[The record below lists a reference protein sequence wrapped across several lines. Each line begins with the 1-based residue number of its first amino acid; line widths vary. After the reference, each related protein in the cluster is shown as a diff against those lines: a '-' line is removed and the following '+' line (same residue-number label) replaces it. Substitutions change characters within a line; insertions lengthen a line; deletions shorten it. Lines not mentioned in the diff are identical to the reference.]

1 MPLSEAM
8 NLAVRLLQNPT
19 MVRRVRRQP
28 LPQELTNLLEIAT
41 GNEKALV
48 EAATSTTLSPERL
61 QDAAGFFIEQ
71 ILLHNRADSY
81 RVLGVAPDAERA
93 ELARHLRLIM
103 KWLHPDAIHSGVGQ
117 AVTSEATI
125 DRSVFVSR
133 VTGAW
138 ENLKTDARRRA
149 YDEQPDEKR
158 GKTIGPAQRHRP
170 RASGPRPPWRIQ
182 QSARAQPPHQQPVRY
197 LLAAPTSHVSLGKK
211 PSRLTRIF
219 RALLR
224 PW

>member
-1 MPLSEAM
+1 MALSEAM

-28 LPQELTNLLEIAT
+28 LPQELTNLLEIAIGKET
-41 GNEKALV
+41 ALE
-48 EAATSTTLSPERL
+48 EAATATALSPERL

-71 ILLHNRADSY
+71 ILLHHRADSY

-93 ELARHLRLIM
+93 EIARHLRLIM
-103 KWLHPDAIHSGVGQ
+103 KWLHPDVIHSGSGR
-117 AVTSEATI
+117 AVTCEATI

-138 ENLKTDARRRA
+138 ENLKTEARRRG
-149 YDEQPDEKR
+149 YDEQRGEKR
-158 GKTIGPAQRHRP
+158 GKTISPAQRQRP

-182 QSARAQPPHQQPVRY
+182 HGARAQPHHQQPVRY
-197 LLAAPTSHVSLGKK
+197 LLAAPNSHVSPGKK
-211 PSRLTRIF
+211 TSRLTRIF
-219 RALLR
+219 RALMR
-224 PW
+224 PR